1 MMRLEKHGFRSS
13 FRFQLFF
20 IFTVLTALI
29 TIIFCSLYITTEINQ
44 KRRQSEKM
52 VLLLANQLAES
63 ARLPLFAENHEE
75 LLYLARRATG
85 YPEIQGVIISTK
97 DGHVLVDYHK
107 PGKPSPQNLHS
118 ELIEVRSNPLGASP
132 ENAISGNA
140 DTAGA
145 VIGTVRI
152 EHDSS
157 GLRQQIR
164 STILISCVVALLFWI
179 MVAALSYLILRKVTH
194 SFNEL
199 MQGMETLRK
208 GNYDLTIPIISNDEM
223 GLAAATV
230 NKLAATLKQR
240 DEENTRLNDELHNA
254 MLIEIQSKRNLVTLN
269 RSLEKEVNERIQA
282 ERMAR
287 SSEQTLKNLMD
298 VLPVGVVRADLNGDI
313 EYLNNFFVERF
324 GFSKEEIDT
333 VDNWSLEAFPEPA
346 YREQVA
352 AMRSAAIEKVIHN
365 ENEVSMYEA
374 RTTCKDGTVLHVI
387 YKYQIAN
394 GHLIVVMIDITDREL
409 LQEQLLKT
417 QKLESLGVLAEGIA
431 HNFNN
436 VLTGIL
442 GYISLAR
449 LHLDEAHKAYKPLEN
464 AERASNRAAG
474 MAKQLLAYARG
485 NAPAMEPVSIQQ
497 LVEESVEIS
506 LLGTKIK
513 DQIELPLSLKTVMA
527 DSDQLNQAFNNIII
541 NAVQAMPNGGTLS
554 VCGENI
560 SLASDNTLGLPQGDY
575 VKISFT
581 DQGCGIPSKNM
592 KLIFDPYFTTN
603 PLVGTGLGLS
613 ATHSI
618 INKHGGH
625 IAVES
630 KVGQGTT
637 ITIYL
642 PATDKTTQQLDRLE
656 PAPQSLHRGNG
667 TILVMDDEEAIR
679 NLACDTLQ
687 YLGYSVTTC
696 TNGEEAVTLYR
707 VADES
712 GTPFDAAILDLSIP
726 QGMSGKDAAEQILT
740 FDPNAKLIISSGY
753 SQDPVVTGYRKYG
766 FIAAVNKPYTIQELG
781 QKLNSLH

>member
-1 MMRLEKHGFRSS
+1 MMQLEKHGFRPS

-29 TIIFCSLYITTEINQ
+29 TIIFCTLYITTEINQ
-44 KRRQSEKM
+44 KRQQSEKM

-75 LLYLARRATG
+75 LLYLARRITG
-85 YPEIQGVIISTK
+85 YPEIHGVVISARN
-97 DGHVLVDYHK
+97 GRILVDYHK
-107 PGKPSPQNLHS
+107 PGKTSPQNLHS
-118 ELIEVRSNPLGASP
+118 ELIEVRSNPLGTSP
-132 ENAISGNA
+132 ENAISGNT
-140 DTAGA
+140 DTSSAI
-145 VIGTVRI
+145 IGTVRI

-164 STILISCVVALLFWI
+164 RTILISCAVALLFWI
-179 MVAALSYLILRKVTH
+179 VVAALSYLILRKVTH

-208 GNYDLTIPIISNDEM
+208 GNYDLSIPIVSNDEM

-240 DEENTRLNDELHNA
+240 DDENKRLNEELHNA
-254 MLIEIQSKRNLVTLN
+254 MLIEIQSKKNLESLN
-269 RSLEKEVNERIQA
+269 LSLENEINERIQA
-282 ERMAR
+282 EQMAR

-298 VLPVGVVRADLNGDI
+298 VLPVGVVRADLNGNI
-313 EYLNNFFVERF
+313 KYLNNFFVEHF
-324 GFSKEEIDT
+324 GYSKEEINT
-333 VDNWSLEAFPEPA
+333 INNWSTNAYPDPA

-352 AMRSAAIEKVIHN
+352 AMRSAAIEKLVHN

-374 RTTCKDGTVLHVI
+374 RTACKDGAMRHVI
-387 YKYQIAN
+387 YKYQIAKN
-394 GHLIVVMIDITDREL
+394 QLIVVMIDITDREL
-409 LQEQLLKT
+409 LQEQLLKA

-449 LHLDEAHKAYKPLEN
+449 LHLDESHLAYMPLEN

-485 NAPAMEPVSIQQ
+485 NAPAMEAVSIQQ
-497 LVEESVEIS
+497 LVEESVEMS
-506 LLGTKIK
+506 LLGTKVQDNIM
-513 DQIELPLSLKTVMA
+513 LPPELKTVMA
-527 DSDQLNQAFNNIII
+527 DSGQLNQAFNNIIM
-541 NAVQAMPNGGTLS
+541 NAVQAMPNGGTFS
-554 VCGENI
+554 VYGENVR
-560 SLASDNTLGLPQGDY
+560 LDGDNTLGLQQGDY

-625 IAVES
+625 ISVES
-630 KVGQGTT
+630 AVGQGTT
-637 ITIYL
+637 ITVYL
-642 PATDKTTQQLDRLE
+642 PATDKAMPRLDNLK
-656 PAPQSLHRGNG
+656 PVPGTLHRGNG
-667 TILVMDDEEAIR
+667 TILVMDDEESIR

-687 YLGYSVTTC
+687 YLGYRVTTC
-696 TNGEEAVTLYR
+696 ANGEEAVTLYR

-712 GTPFDAAILDLSIP
+712 GTPFEAAILDLSVP
-726 QGMSGKDAAEQILT
+726 QGMGGKDAAEQILT
-740 FDPNAKLIISSGY
+740 FDPNAKLIVSSGY
-753 SQDPVVTGYRKYG
+753 SQDPVVTGHRKYG
-766 FIAAVNKPYTIQELG
+766 FIAAVNKPYSIQELG
-781 QKLNSLH
+781 QKLSSLH